1 MPEPRHKNKTNGLG
15 YFEFRGDGFVLGSL
29 KDLQSKNDPYLRSLD
44 GARVSYS
51 EILDVVGINKS
62 FFVCLTNIDDELAPP
77 GGCGKPIG
85 REICIARM
93 VKKGKRVHLE
103 RETPLFHVDYDG
115 KGEETMRRISKE
127 DQSFYDYGEK
137 KGYLFAF
144 CYVPTTINEA
154 LAVDNAVVCSIEP
167 FTPSPVVL
175 DEGTLLGRLN
185 DTIQPIDMRE
195 LKQILNGDQ
204 DTYLKLNKKE
214 MDHVFKDI
222 KSTITK
228 TITSMR
234 KTLPLRTRR
243 LDLVENGSTIASSM
257 LQLKPGDR
265 PTSPKPGVVIFN
277 KQSKSLEYYDGSD
290 WKTLKTE

>member
-1 MPEPRHKNKTNGLG
+1 LG
-15 YFEFRGDGFVLGSL
+15 YFEFKGDSFVLGSL
-29 KDLQSKNDPYLRSLD
+29 KDLRFRKDPFLRNLD
-44 GARVSYS
+44 GAGISYS

-62 FFVCLTNIDDELAPP
+62 FFICLTNVDDELTPLE
-77 GGCGKPIG
+77 GCGKPIG
-85 REICIARM
+85 REISIARM

-103 RETPLFHVDYDG
+103 RETPLYHVDYDS

-127 DQSFYDYGEK
+127 KQSFYDYGDK

-154 LAVDNAVVCSIEP
+154 LAVDNAVVCSIEA

-185 DTIQPIDMRE
+185 DTIQPIDVGE

-214 MDHVFKDI
+214 MDHVFKDV

-228 TITSMR
+228 TITSIR
-234 KTLPLRTRR
+234 KTLTLRTRKV
-243 LDLVENGSTIASSM
+243 DLVEEGSTLASSI

-265 PTSPKPGVVIFN
+265 PNSPKPGVVIFN
-277 KQSKSLEYYDGSD
+277 KQAKSLEYYDGSD